1 MYECSG
7 ICGCGCGGDGDCS
20 PDCVYCSPG
29 AGALDAGSAMVTR
42 FLADAGPLEPGAT
55 IVARFVAGA
64 GALESDAAIVT
75 GVVTWVVGGTAGD
88 T

>member
-1 MYECSG
+1 M
-7 ICGCGCGGDGDCS
+7 
-20 PDCVYCSPG
+20 
-29 AGALDAGSAMVTR
+29 
-42 FLADAGPLEPGAT
+42 ADAGPLEPGAT